1 MTRDSASGTG
11 PETDSE
17 KAAPD
22 TTGTTPKSSSED
34 AVGTGEATSTKDASP
49 AEETKVAV
57 DTTDD
62 EPGDTQ
68 DTTDEG
74 AVETA
79 KDGKDEV
86 ADTKV
91 VSTDSGSAPE
101 AKPATSAKAEP
112 ADLTL
117 RPLPTTAADK
127 ASTGSTDSTETT
139 EVETAKADTT
149 TAKAEE
155 PEDKTAPIETS
166 LAATTVGAAGSAVG
180 AGPASTP
187 ATAPS
192 YGPDA
197 KPAEVI
203 TSGTPAGPVEPV
215 QPPAPWGAKVEKAEK
230 VPVDKNATLFPL
242 LGTLVALAAL
252 AALLIGSMALPL
264 AKAKPHDVP
273 VGVAGAK
280 EISSQL
286 STLMTQIGGK
296 GTFEV
301 HTYTTQADLRNAIE
315 DREVYGGLY
324 VDDTQA
330 QMMVSTAAGIQASDA
345 LQTVANTLMTQ
356 AQAQVTVTDVKAQ
369 PTKDP
374 RADGLSGA
382 ELPLVIVAAL
392 PAIGLILLYRRRP
405 LAQVGG
411 AVLASAAL
419 GLTVAAV
426 LTYVSGSTWHGNY
439 PLLAAGLAAG
449 FFATTIILLGLN
461 ALAGRIALGLGVAVL
476 VLFGAPL
483 SGLSTVPEWLPS
495 PWDTVGQLLPP
506 GATATVLRSMAFFD
520 GQGSKSA
527 LLVFIIYTVVGLA
540 LLVLGSLLRNSN
552 DRLAELKAEEE
563 ALNLEVAEA
572 EKAPATV

>member
-22 TTGTTPKSSSED
+22 PTGTTPKSSSED

-86 ADTKV
+86 TG
-91 VSTDSGSAPE
+91 TE
-101 AKPATSAKAEP
+101 TKPATSAKAEP

-127 ASTGSTDSTETT
+127 ASTDSTETT
-139 EVETAKADTT
+139 EATKVTEVGTAKADETP
-149 TAKAEE
+149 AKVEE

-166 LAATTVGAAGSAVG
+166 LAATTVGAAGGAVG
-180 AGPASTP
+180 AGAASTP
-187 ATAPS
+187 ASTTASTTGSTPE
-192 YGPDA
+192 A
-197 KPAEVI
+197 EPAEVI

-215 QPPAPWGAKVEKAEK
+215 QPAAPWGAKAEK
-230 VPVDKNATLFPL
+230 VPADKNATLFPL

-286 STLMTQIGGK
+286 TTLMTQIGGK
-296 GTFEV
+296 GTFQV
-301 HTYTTQADLRNAIE
+301 HTYTSQSDLRNAIE

-392 PAIGLILLYRRRP
+392 PAIGLIMLYRRRP

-563 ALNLEVAEA
+563 ALNLEVAES
-572 EKAPATV
+572 EKTPATV